1 MLVDP
6 KECLCLSTFFLIDPF
21 GCWGFCWPTPN
32 MLGENLSQV
41 FRAAKTSPNGRCWTV
56 FFWTANFRCFC
67 RMTSFSLEP
76 CRLEDLPSG
85 SVFSATVT
93 CERIRFY
100 GMKITIFSTTIFG
113 IDVWHFCPTTGFQA
127 NLRRLSSY
135 RYMHM
140 DPMRRMLL
148 KQVLGWITALH
159 WG

>member
-6 KECLCLSTFFLIDPF
+6 KECLPQYLFFKWPF
-21 GCWGFCWPTPN
+21 WVWVFVDQPKRGGIFIFGHGGKNFTKRSLLDGF
-32 MLGENLSQV
+32 
-41 FRAAKTSPNGRCWTV
+41 

-67 RMTSFSLEP
+67 RMTSFSLDP

-85 SVFSATVT
+85 SVFFATVT

-113 IDVWHFCPTTGFQA
+113 IYVWHFCPTTGFQA